1 MAATFDPTTAPAVTF
16 NARNADAYEQVM
28 GQWSRRLT
36 PLLIRFGGLADGDR
50 VVDVGC
56 GTGSLT
62 FTIPQIATADRRLVG
77 TGRRHVFIATAAE
90 GPPSSPFAIS
100 AIASVGCLAH

>member
-28 GQWSRRLT
+28 GQWSRRLA
-36 PLLIRFGGLADGDR
+36 PLLMQFGGLADGDR
-50 VVDVGC
+50 VVDAGR

-62 FTIPQIATADRRLVG
+62 SVRFRPPLAGLAGSDCPAVRR
-77 TGRRHVFIATAAE
+77 THRRRPCRC
-90 GPPSSPFAIS
+90 G
-100 AIASVGCLAH
+100 